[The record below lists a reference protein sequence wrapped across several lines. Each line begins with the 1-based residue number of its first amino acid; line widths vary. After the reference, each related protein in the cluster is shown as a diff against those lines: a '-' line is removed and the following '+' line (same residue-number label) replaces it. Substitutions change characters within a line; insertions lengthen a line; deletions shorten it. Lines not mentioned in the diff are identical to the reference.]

1 MQGSRAAWTS
11 QILPPGITYS
21 FIEIHLKTIQMARN
35 VSKAA
40 TSIIRSDCVPRRQT
54 RAFAASLQAFT
65 YDGDANVAKVDKRE
79 DSSDDDLPLSSAGSD
94 SVFDIED
101 APFNASVSKKRKRGF
116 DTPSTAVTTISAVTS
131 TRTSPRKG
139 VVKDEDATIG
149 RARKA
154 KRQPAKR
161 IVNEAGEEEVQPP
174 ANWEEIYDAVREMR
188 KEKLAPVDTMGCE
201 TLAEEHVTPRVISS
215 AHCT

>member
-1 MQGSRAAWTS
+1 
-11 QILPPGITYS
+11 
-21 FIEIHLKTIQMARN
+21 MAPN

-40 TSIIRSDCVPRRQT
+40 TSIIRSDFVPRRQT

-65 YDGDANVAKVDKRE
+65 YDGDANVGKIDKRE
-79 DSSDDDLPLSSAGSD
+79 DSSDDDSPLSSAGSD

-101 APFNASVSKKRKRGF
+101 APFDTSISKKRKRGF

-139 VVKDEDATIG
+139 VAKDEDATVG

-201 TLAEEHVTPRVISS
+201 TLAEEHLTPRVISS
-215 AHCT
+215 THCT